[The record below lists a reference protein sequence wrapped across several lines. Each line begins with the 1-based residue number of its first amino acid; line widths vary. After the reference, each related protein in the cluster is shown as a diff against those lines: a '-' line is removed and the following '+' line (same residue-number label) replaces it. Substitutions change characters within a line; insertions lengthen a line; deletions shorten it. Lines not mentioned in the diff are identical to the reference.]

1 MSVCKVCSKKRTLLF
16 VEHVSW
22 NCSINLNGKRWFRI
36 IEIIYFDKH
45 SCEEERESFARRDF
59 VARQVH
65 VVSVQR
71 EGVSLITSEFTHL
84 KSLETVS
91 SANFKIATSLDPS
104 LTVDPPVLSP
114 WDTPWAANRPT
125 IIVFGDHRKSVSS
138 MMTDSEIIPLISEN
152 EIARNHVA

>member
-1 MSVCKVCSKKRTLLF
+1 MVKGGYK
-16 VEHVSW
+16 
-22 NCSINLNGKRWFRI
+22 I

-45 SCEEERESFARRDF
+45 PCEEERESFARRDF
-59 VARQVH
+59 VDRQGH

-104 LTVDPPVLSP
+104 LTVDILPFSDSHRGIFREPQIGRLSLSLEI
-114 WDTPWAANRPT
+114 TENRCLRST
-125 IIVFGDHRKSVSS
+125 RK
-138 MMTDSEIIPLISEN
+138 LY
-152 EIARNHVA
+152 H